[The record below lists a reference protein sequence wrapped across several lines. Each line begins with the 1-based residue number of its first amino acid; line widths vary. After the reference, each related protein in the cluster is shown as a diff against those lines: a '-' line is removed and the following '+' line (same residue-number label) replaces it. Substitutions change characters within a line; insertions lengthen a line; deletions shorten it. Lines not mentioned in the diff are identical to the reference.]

1 MSVDPKITKRV
12 NTLREKINDHN
23 YRYYTLDDPQVPD
36 AEYDRL
42 MRELYQLEE
51 EHPNL
56 IVTSS
61 PTQRVGATPLS
72 AFCQIKHEQPMLSLG
87 NAFTDDEVRSFDQ
100 RIRDRL
106 HSDKIEYVAEAKLD
120 GLAISLLYEKGKL
133 MRAATRGD
141 GTTGEDVTHN
151 VRTIDAI
158 PLLLRGSDFPE
169 RLEVRGEIFMTKVGF
184 AKLNKLQDKKNEKHF
199 VNPRNA
205 AAGSLRQLD
214 PRITAQ
220 RPLSFYCYAV
230 GIVEQ
235 SHKGTWPQGHYQLLQ
250 VLRGWGLPVQNEMQ
264 LFDDMTPCLAFY
276 QDILAKRNNLPHDI
290 DGVVYKVNDVSQQQ
304 TLGAISREPRW
315 AIAHKFPA
323 QEELSKII
331 GIDIQVGR
339 TGILTPVARLEPV
352 FVGGVT
358 VTNASLHNESEV
370 LRKDVRVGDTVIVR
384 RAGDVIP
391 EVVSVV
397 LNQRPKDTTVFVMP
411 DCCPVCQSKVTK
423 EKTISGSI
431 PRARC
436 SGGLICHAQRKEQF
450 KHFVSRQAMDIEG
463 LGSKLIEQLI
473 GQDQVS
479 TVADLYQLKREV
491 LSGLERMAEKSAD
504 NVLTALA
511 KSKATTL
518 PRFLFALG
526 IREVGITTAQS
537 LANHFGSLDVIMKA
551 DFDALIEV
559 SDVGPVVAK
568 HIRDFFNDGRNR
580 DVIQQLIGVGL
591 TWPDVVVSVNNT
603 GLPLSGEVYVLTGN
617 LSTMSRDVAKQQLQ
631 RLGAKVSGSVSA
643 KTTVVVTGDKAGSKL
658 RRAKELGIKVLNE
671 TEFIT
676 LLADYST

>member
-1 MSVDPKITKRV
+1 MNVDPKIPKQID
-12 NTLREKINDHN
+12 TLREQINYHN
-23 YRYYTLDDPQVPD
+23 YRYYVIDDPEVPD

-42 MRELYQLEE
+42 MSHLRQLEE
-51 EHPNL
+51 KHPKL
-56 IVTSS
+56 IISNS

-100 RIRDRL
+100 RIRDQL
-106 HSDKIEYVAEAKLD
+106 NSDNVEYVAEAKLD
-120 GLAISLLYEKGKL
+120 GLAISLLYEDGEL
-133 MRAATRGD
+133 IRAATRGD

-158 PLLLRGSDFPE
+158 PLLLRGSDFPK
-169 RLEVRGEIFMTKVGF
+169 RLEVRGEIFMTKAGF
-184 AKLNKLQDKKNEKHF
+184 AKLNKLQDKKDEKRF

-214 PRITAQ
+214 PKITAQ
-220 RPLSFYCYAV
+220 RALSFYCYAV
-230 GIVEQ
+230 GVVEQ
-235 SHKGTWPQGHYQLLQ
+235 GALPQGHYQIVQ
-250 VLRGWGLPVQNEMQ
+250 ALRDWGLPVQSEMQ
-264 LFDDMTPCLAFY
+264 LFKDVRSCLMFY
-276 QDILAKRNNLPHDI
+276 QTILAKRDSLPHDI
-290 DGVVYKVNDVSQQQ
+290 DGVVYKVNELSQQQ
-304 TLGAISREPRW
+304 TLGYTSGKPRW

-323 QEELSKII
+323 QEELTKVLA
-331 GIDIQVGR
+331 IDIQVGR
-339 TGILTPVARLEPV
+339 TGILTPVARLEAV

-397 LNQRPKDTTVFVMP
+397 LSQRPKNTTVFVMS
-411 DCCPVCQSKVTK
+411 DCCPVCRSLVTK
-423 EKTISGSI
+423 EETISANA

-436 SGGLICHAQRKEQF
+436 SGGLICQAQRKERF
-450 KHFVSRQAMDIEG
+450 KHFASRQAMDIEG
-463 LGSKLIEQLI
+463 LGEKLIEQLI
-473 GQDQVS
+473 DQNQVS
-479 TVADLYQLKREV
+479 TVADLYQLKRDA
-491 LSGLERMAEKSAD
+491 LISLERMAEKSAD
-504 NVLTALA
+504 NVLAALA

-551 DFDALIEV
+551 DSDALIKV
-559 SDVGPVVAK
+559 PDVGLVVAN
-568 HIRDFFNDGRNR
+568 HIRSFFSDERNR
-580 DVIQQLIGVGL
+580 SVIQQLIDAGL
-591 TWPDVVVSVNNT
+591 TWPDIAVSTNNT
-603 GLPLSGEVYVLTGN
+603 GLPLSGEVYVLTGS
-617 LSTMSRDVAKQQLQ
+617 LVTMSRDSAKQQLQ
-631 RLGAKVSGSVSA
+631 TLGAKVSGSVSA
-643 KTTVVVTGDKAGSKL
+643 KTTVVVAGDKAGSKL
-658 RRAKELGIKVLNE
+658 SKAKELGIKVLHE
-671 TEFIT
+671 AEFIT